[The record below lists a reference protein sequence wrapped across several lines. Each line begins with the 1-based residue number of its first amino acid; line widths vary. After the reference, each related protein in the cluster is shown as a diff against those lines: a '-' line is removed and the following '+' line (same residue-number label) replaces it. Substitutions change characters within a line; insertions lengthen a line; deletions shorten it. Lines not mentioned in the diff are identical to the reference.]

1 MENIENLSLKEYK
14 LMHAQNAKRAEA
26 LRVKLNK
33 LDEKSDNEDKMTSK
47 ERKAYENE
55 CMTIRIKMGF
65 LDNINEEIENLTE
78 DLFDYYFD

>member
-1 MENIENLSLKEYK
+1 MKNIENLSLKEYK

-33 LDEKSDNEDKMTSK
+33 LDEKSGNEDKMTSK
-47 ERKAYENE
+47 ERRAYENE
-55 CMTIRIKMGF
+55 RITTVIKMDF
-65 LDNINEEIENLTE
+65 LDNINEKIENLTE